1 MIFEKKAAKMRIA
14 RFSLNGEPKYGIVDG
29 PELVVLKGHP
39 LVQGYDTTGER
50 VAIKEVKLLAPTI
63 PSKVVCV
70 GKNYADHAAELGLT
84 QNDEP
89 TIFFKPSSSI
99 VGPGDAIVLPRQS
112 KQVELEVELTVVI
125 NSITKD
131 VTPEQALEHI
141 WGYTIA
147 NDVTARDLQFSD
159 DQWARS
165 KGFDTF
171 CPLGPWIETEF
182 VPDDQQ
188 IVSRINGEQV
198 QEDAVSGMTHDIAT
212 IVSYVSQNMTLLPG
226 DIILTGTPSGI
237 SKLSSGDIVEC
248 EIEGIGTLLNPVH

>member
-1 MIFEKKAAKMRIA
+1 MRIA

-39 LVQGYDTTGER
+39 LVQGYETTGDR

-70 GKNYADHAAELGLT
+70 GKNYADHAAELGLV

-112 KQVELEVELTVVI
+112 NQVELEVELTVVI

-131 VTPEQALEHI
+131 VTPEQAADHI

-188 IVSRINGEQV
+188 IISRINGEQV

-248 EIEGIGTLLNPVH
+248 EVEGIGTLLNPVV